1 MFGILGLI
9 AIWAIRNN
17 IWSGTATS
25 RGWTL
30 HNPIGFCLIVS
41 AKAAFVAS
49 PWPKYFARSRWSAI
63 PSPPSNMHCRFCSK
77 NHCPGR
83 METGQ

>member
-17 IWSGTATS
+17 IWSGTATR

-30 HNPIGFCLIVS
+30 HN
-41 AKAAFVAS
+41 
-49 PWPKYFARSRWSAI
+49 
-63 PSPPSNMHCRFCSK
+63 
-77 NHCPGR
+77 
-83 METGQ
+83 

>member
-30 HNPIGFCLIVS
+30 HD
-41 AKAAFVAS
+41 
-49 PWPKYFARSRWSAI
+49 
-63 PSPPSNMHCRFCSK
+63 
-77 NHCPGR
+77 
-83 METGQ
+83 